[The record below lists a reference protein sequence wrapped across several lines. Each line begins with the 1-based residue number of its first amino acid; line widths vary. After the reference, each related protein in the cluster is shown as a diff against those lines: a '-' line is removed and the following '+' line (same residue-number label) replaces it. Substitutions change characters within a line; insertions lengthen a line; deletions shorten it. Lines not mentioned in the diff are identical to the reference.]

1 MKIEFT
7 LDHYLDLEKISQ
19 STQCRKC
26 YTMQYCNTA
35 TGTCNTAI
43 CHAYWY
49 VLLLV
54 HDDFCTPNFR
64 IPLLNKK
71 QLLIC
76 VIKHHDLQQICCY
89 IRGKGCEN
97 MSYKCQH
104 IICRHDS
111 QNSYNQDTFSY
122 IKMNS
127 ISYEI
132 HYQMINA
139 LRLYPRITLIVYQ
152 CFII

>member
-1 MKIEFT
+1 MKIEFI
-7 LDHYLDLEKISQ
+7 LDHYLDLEKISK

-35 TGTCNTAI
+35 TGACNTAI
-43 CHAYWY
+43 GHAYWY

-64 IPLLNKK
+64 IPVLNKK

-89 IRGKGCEN
+89 IRGKRCKH
-97 MSYKCQH
+97 MSYKRQH
-104 IICRHDS
+104 MICRHDS
-111 QNSYNQDTFSY
+111 QNSYNKQNLSNRK
-122 IKMNS
+122 IIS
-127 ISYEI
+127 I
-132 HYQMINA
+132 
-139 LRLYPRITLIVYQ
+139 YPQITLIVSK
-152 CFII
+152 CFNI